1 MGLGLGAS
9 VPIHSAAYGV
19 KKDAGGK
26 KDEKLTLKPG
36 VNCQVLKGKLEGQY
50 GIVS

>member
-19 KKDAGGK
+19 KKDAGDK

-36 VNCQVLKGKLEGQY
+36 VCCQVLKGKLEGQY